1 MLAFYKRVHA
11 YETMGSLFA
20 HLKDQLLEATI
31 AEKLW
36 VIFLELQIL
45 VAEIFE
51 IDINQYFSKLLNSEK
66 AAALLQSIART
77 NLAAQMGEQ
86 IDKAA

>member
-1 MLAFYKRVHA
+1 M
-11 YETMGSLFA
+11 
-20 HLKDQLLEATI
+20 KDQLLEATI